1 VKLTLRSPSPEM
13 SSKPLMM
20 PRVEEEAVV
29 EEVVVEE
36 EEEVVEV
43 VLEEIILEEIEVV
56 AEEEGGTDPE
66 TTALSQALAELKKV
80 LKVMPE
86 PDPLPLAEEAEEA
99 EEVAEVAEEE
109 AEEVVETL
117 EELTIQAALLLQLPF
132 LFPIFH
138 SPLMM
143 PVCWTSSRL
152 TTQRKHTL

>member
-1 VKLTLRSPSPEM
+1 M
-13 SSKPLMM
+13 SLKPLMM

-36 EEEVVEV
+36 EVVEVVEV
-43 VLEEIILEEIEVV
+43 VLEEIIQEEIEVV
-56 AEEEGGTDPE
+56 AEEEGDTDQE
-66 TTALSQALAELKKV
+66 TTALSQALEELKKVV

-86 PDPLPLAEEAEEA
+86 PDLLPLVVEVEEA

-117 EELTIQAALLLQLPF
+117 EELTIQAALHLLLPF

-143 PVCWTSSRL
+143 LVCWTSSRL
-152 TTQRKHTL
+152 TMQRKHTL